1 MWFCNYL
8 SANNNLL
15 YGFFID
21 QVGHSPGGLLLG
33 LDISLDEDVDRID
46 QRLETYGIDNNLDLL
61 MIADSEGCWRWPGA
75 LLDNV
80 QFIIL

>member
-1 MWFCNYL
+1 MWFYNYL

-33 LDISLDEDVDRID
+33 LDNSLDEDVD
-46 QRLETYGIDNNLDLL
+46 QRLGISGINNNLDLL
-61 MIADSEGCWRWPGA
+61 MIAGSE
-75 LLDNV
+75 
-80 QFIIL
+80 